1 MKGLFLRIIAAFA
14 LLLWAIDMVFPW
26 QKIMQSEQN
35 PYTTIKNR
43 GSLIVGT
50 INNPIYYFIGN
61 EGESGLEY
69 ELAKNFADYLGVRL
83 QIKTLENNDQ
93 LFNELENNN
102 IDIAAANLLFQPQRA
117 EKFQL
122 GPSYTSAS
130 WQLVYKKGENR
141 PKDLAQ
147 VQQEIIISAGE
158 DLEKLLSLAQK
169 KLPALK
175 WQNNKQL
182 TQEELLIQVAEGKI
196 PYTIANSIDV
206 AAAQQIRP
214 NLAIA
219 FDLTDEM
226 TVHWYLSNKSY
237 NELQAGLL
245 DFMNNAI
252 ETGLIDRI
260 EEKYFRHITAFAL
273 LLWAVDMVFPW
284 QKIMQSEQNPYTAI
298 KNRGSLIVGT
308 INNPIYYFIGNE
320 GESGLEYELAKNFAD
335 YLGVRLQIKTL
346 ENNDQLFN
354 ELENNN
360 IDIAAANLLFQPQ
373 RAEKFQLGPSYT
385 SASWQLVYKKGE
397 NRPKDLAQVQQE
409 IIISAGED
417 LEKLLSLAQKKLPAL
432 KWQNN
437 KQLTQEELLIQVAEG
452 KIPYTIANS
461 IDVAAA
467 QQIRPN
473 LAIAFDLTDE
483 MTVHWYLSN
492 KSYNELQAGLLD
504 FMNNAIET
512 GLIDRIE
519 EKYFRHITAFDYV
532 DTQAYL
538 EAVEKIL
545 PQYQPLF
552 EKYKGNLDW
561 RLLAAVAY
569 QESHWDPYATSP
581 TGVRGMMMLTKD
593 TAVRMNINN
602 RTDAEQ
608 SIKAGSEYLHW
619 LLDQMPDSIPE
630 EDRIWYSLAAY
641 NMGLGHIL
649 DARRLTKKLG
659 GNPDNWLDVKNNL
672 QLLSEKRHYSN
683 LKYGY
688 ARGYEAYQYVEN
700 IRRYMNSIV
709 NYHRVQENQATTTK

>member
-1 MKGLFLRIIAAFA
+1 MKGLFLRIIA
-14 LLLWAIDMVFPW
+14 
-26 QKIMQSEQN
+26 
-35 PYTTIKNR
+35 
-43 GSLIVGT
+43 
-50 INNPIYYFIGN
+50 
-61 EGESGLEY
+61 
-69 ELAKNFADYLGVRL
+69 
-83 QIKTLENNDQ
+83 
-93 LFNELENNN
+93 
-102 IDIAAANLLFQPQRA
+102 
-117 EKFQL
+117 
-122 GPSYTSAS
+122 
-130 WQLVYKKGENR
+130 
-141 PKDLAQ
+141 
-147 VQQEIIISAGE
+147 
-158 DLEKLLSLAQK
+158 
-169 KLPALK
+169 
-175 WQNNKQL
+175 
-182 TQEELLIQVAEGKI
+182 
-196 PYTIANSIDV
+196 
-206 AAAQQIRP
+206 
-214 NLAIA
+214 
-219 FDLTDEM
+219 
-226 TVHWYLSNKSY
+226 
-237 NELQAGLL
+237 
-245 DFMNNAI
+245 
-252 ETGLIDRI
+252 
-260 EEKYFRHITAFAL
+260 AFAL

-373 RAEKFQLGPSYT
+373 RAEKVQLGPSYT

-417 LEKLLSLAQKKLPAL
+417 LEKLLSQAQKKLPAL

-519 EKYFRHITAFDYV
+519 EKYFHHITAFDYV

-593 TAVRMNINN
+593 TAARMNINN

-672 QLLSEKRHYSN
+672 LLLSEKRHYSN

-709 NYHRVQENQATTTK
+709 NYHRVQENQATATE

>member
-1 MKGLFLRIIAAFA
+1 MKGLFLRIIA
-14 LLLWAIDMVFPW
+14 
-26 QKIMQSEQN
+26 
-35 PYTTIKNR
+35 
-43 GSLIVGT
+43 
-50 INNPIYYFIGN
+50 
-61 EGESGLEY
+61 
-69 ELAKNFADYLGVRL
+69 
-83 QIKTLENNDQ
+83 
-93 LFNELENNN
+93 
-102 IDIAAANLLFQPQRA
+102 
-117 EKFQL
+117 
-122 GPSYTSAS
+122 
-130 WQLVYKKGENR
+130 
-141 PKDLAQ
+141 
-147 VQQEIIISAGE
+147 
-158 DLEKLLSLAQK
+158 
-169 KLPALK
+169 
-175 WQNNKQL
+175 
-182 TQEELLIQVAEGKI
+182 
-196 PYTIANSIDV
+196 
-206 AAAQQIRP
+206 
-214 NLAIA
+214 
-219 FDLTDEM
+219 
-226 TVHWYLSNKSY
+226 
-237 NELQAGLL
+237 
-245 DFMNNAI
+245 
-252 ETGLIDRI
+252 
-260 EEKYFRHITAFAL
+260 AFAL

-373 RAEKFQLGPSYT
+373 RVEKFQLGPSYT

-461 IDVAAA
+461 IDVAAV

-593 TAVRMNINN
+593 TAARMNINN